1 MPTIRINHV
10 SWRVSVNPLG
20 AGLGIV
26 HFEIKICIG
35 YILPTFWEYNSL
47 EIIHQKVNVRPLG
60 AGFRNIHFLCVYI
73 HIG

>member
-26 HFEIKICIG
+26 HFEIQICIG

-47 EIIHQKVNVRPLG
+47 EIIGECECAPFGRRVP
-60 AGFRNIHFLCVYI
+60 
-73 HIG
+73 